1 MKFEYIVNDV
11 RFVWEGGA
19 YIEMF
24 INDKFDLDSTPFD
37 VINVWDYEWD
47 WAKIPKEIGAFIK
60 FVNQYVKE
68 EMETAS

>member
-1 MKFEYIVNDV
+1 MKFEYTVNNV

-24 INDKFDLDSTPFD
+24 IEDAFGLRSTPFD
-37 VINVWDYEWD
+37 VINVWDYYWG

-60 FVNQYVKE
+60 FVNEYIKE
-68 EMETAS
+68 EAEFAS